1 MVVPDRFEILE
12 VIRNYEYTI
21 RQAVTQRILAHR
33 ERVESLIGSYA
44 FNRPKDMVREFVQK
58 LDELQRSMATTVSH
72 RMERRAQDVESLR
85 KRLLGVSPQGVL
97 KRGYAIVRKDGVPVT
112 RSQQLARND
121 EASVEFQ
128 DGKVMTKVQ

>member
-1 MVVPDRFEILE
+1 MRHYLNFEEKLKPLEMRIAEIGRFYDI
-12 VIRNYEYTI
+12 NDPY
-21 RQAVTQRILAHR
+21 
-33 ERVESLIGSYA
+33 YA
-44 FNRPKDMVREFVQK
+44 KE
-58 LDELQRSMATTVSH
+58 
-72 RMERRAQDVESLR
+72 VESLR